1 MWCCGL
7 IFYQRQTLSFYS
19 RSFLCKILAAFHD
32 MGLWKWGMFPPSMFR
47 RLFQIS
53 TRCSGSKVTHP
64 SGSWLLWGMRP
75 ISWYTCNPHQQGWMT
90 LAFSCHTLESSLMNL
105 HIPCLLSFQKQW
117 ACKPLC
123 KAGLPFSYLKLCLPE
138 PRRDRTNLGLPRVRR
153 HASSIFLCFLY
164 SFCQFGSSCVSR
176 LKRLSPPQPTPHL
189 SW

>member
-1 MWCCGL
+1 MDSSFIRGKLWASIPGA
-7 IFYQRQTLSFYS
+7 FYA
-19 RSFLCKILAAFHD
+19 RSWL
-32 MGLWKWGMFPPSMFR
+32 PSMTWASESEACSLHQCFAD
-47 RLFQIS
+47 FQIS

-75 ISWYTCNPHQQGWMT
+75 ISWYTCNPHQQGWVT

-105 HIPCLLSFQKQW
+105 PVPCLLSFQKQW

-153 HASSIFLCFLY
+153 HASSLILCFLY